1 VSKLLKVSPAADDNI
16 DFVTNKMSEF
26 FKFRNKPELFQEFR
40 EKEEVMEC
48 SEQLNLKKKV

>member
-1 VSKLLKVSPAADDNI
+1 MSKLLKVSPAADDNI
-16 DFVTNKMSEF
+16 DHVTNKMSEF

-40 EKEEVMEC
+40 EKEEEMEC

>member
-1 VSKLLKVSPAADDNI
+1 MKVSPAADDNI